1 MRRLAFSPVRAATAA
16 VVALASIAILVGL
29 RHHSVALA
37 ACWSMAMLASFVGW
51 GSLANLWLAPERPMD
66 TGLRAGWGM
75 ALFVVTGG
83 FLCAAHL
90 AVRPVLV
97 AHVGVGVLALLGL
110 WAHRPTRGSSAT
122 RWRRRAAVLLGRSG
136 VIAVVVGVYAM
147 AVLMLVAFLG
157 NHRFQLSD
165 DPPLYF
171 TLSEG
176 VVQTGSLFQP
186 YAARRISSLGGQVYL
201 HAAFIS
207 VAPIYYL
214 HVVDAGISLVV
225 VAALVVGHAGR
236 SGLKPWHAVPIGLA
250 ALVLFTLQNVRVNTA
265 SLMSGVAAMMTLY
278 RTVRVPFGRDSRW
291 PIWPIEPRRA
301 LALAGCAVVPILLR
315 TSNAAAVLPFVVL
328 VFASDFL
335 LGVRKPWTR
344 ESLLSLARTGGL
356 FAGTFLLLLS
366 PWSIMLRQSC
376 GTFFFPFGH
385 DNLTPGWT
393 FLAHPSS
400 LTEEFVV
407 HLFHGKPLA
416 LFVPFAVAGLVPLAG
431 RARNDL
437 TALTVATLVGL
448 LAQSWQSAAFGAD
461 PTARYYFAYVAA
473 TAVIVAMSVGRSGS
487 RAALVAVAVTA
498 HVTLSRDDTR
508 DTLSTS
514 VANAIAAVDE
524 PARDLHAFDAQ
535 NADYLEV
542 QSHVPPR
549 VPIATAVLEPFRF
562 DFRRNVVYVLDTL
575 GGMGPKPGW
584 PLGQGPEALGRYFLA
599 NGVQYLVSVDFNLPS
614 EFYNKA
620 HWTSHLSKVG
630 SYLRGEA
637 VLQLDAEDA
646 IEKLTAAR
654 LVLYR
659 AHGMTVVDLAQPP
672 AP

>member
-16 VVALASIAILVGL
+16 AVALASTAIFLGL

-37 ACWSMAMLASFVGW
+37 AYWSMAMLASFVGW
-51 GSLANLWLAPERPMD
+51 GSLANLWLAPDRRMD
-66 TGLRAGWGM
+66 AGLRAGWGM
-75 ALFVVTGG
+75 ALFILTGG
-83 FLCAAHL
+83 FLSAAHL
-90 AVRPVLV
+90 AVRPVLM
-97 AHVGVGVLALLGL
+97 AQVGVGVLALLGL
-110 WAHRPTRGSSAT
+110 WAHRPTPCSSAT
-122 RWRRRAAVLLGRSG
+122 RWRRRVTALLGRSG
-136 VIAVVVGVYAM
+136 MFAVVAGVYAM
-147 AVLMLVAFLG
+147 AVFTLVAFLG

-171 TLSEG
+171 TLAEDL
-176 VVQTGSLFQP
+176 VQTGSLFQP

-225 VAALVVGHAGR
+225 VAALVVGHVGR

-265 SLMSGVAAMMTLY
+265 SLMSGVAATMTLY
-278 RTVRVPFGRDSRW
+278 RTVRVPFGRDSDR
-291 PIWPIEPRRA
+291 PLWPIEPRRA

-344 ESLLSLARTGGL
+344 ESLLSLARTGGI
-356 FAGTFLLLLS
+356 FAAAFLLLLS
-366 PWSIMLRQSC
+366 PWSIMLRQSS

-385 DNLTPGWT
+385 NNLTPGWT

-407 HLFHGKPLA
+407 HLYHGKPLA
-416 LFVPFAVAGLVPLAG
+416 LFVPFVVAGLVPLPG

-461 PTARYYFAYVAA
+461 ATARYYFAYVAA
-473 TAVIVAMSVGRSGS
+473 TAVIVAMSVGRNAA
-487 RAALVAVAVTA
+487 RAALAGVAVAG
-498 HVTLSRDDTR
+498 HVALTHDDTR
-508 DTLSTS
+508 DALSSS
-514 VANAIAAVDE
+514 VANAIAAIDE
-524 PARDLHAFDAQ
+524 SSWELQVFDAKS
-535 NADYLEV
+535 ADYLEV
-542 QSHVPPR
+542 QSYIPPH

-562 DFRRNVVYVLDTL
+562 DFQRNVIYVLDTL

-584 PLGQGPEALGRYFLA
+584 PLRQGPEALGGYFLA
-599 NGVQYLVSVDFNLPS
+599 NGVRYLVSVDFNLPG

-620 HWTSHLSKVG
+620 HWTSHLSRIG
-630 SYLRGEA
+630 SYLQGEA
-637 VLQLDAEDA
+637 IVQLDAEDA
-646 IEKLTAAR
+646 IEKLTAAH
-654 LVLYR
+654 LVVYS